1 MPRIL
6 NILSNHIDFHELVL
20 LEKKTDKLYR
30 SISNSFT
37 GNFVYQ
43 KALPLKALSNN
54 GQRPMVLTSVPSYIN
69 TKLDLG
75 SDTVIKKVKTFP
87 GSLIKLSVYE
97 SYEEYLKKN
106 FAQKGR
112 SHFIKSQN
120 LLDECFTVRYKIYYG
135 SIEEEEYQ
143 IIFNAFEQMQAKRFE
158 ERGMRYHTDPML
170 SEYRAKTLGLVRS
183 KEACISVIYN
193 GDRPIAIS
201 LNYILGK
208 IVHGFT
214 KTFDSAYSKF
224 SLGNIELLNV
234 IKWCFDEGFEVFDF
248 MKGEYS
254 YKSRFADTSYPF
266 LIETIYSKKE
276 ALSRVWGHSVFFGL
290 KLFYFVY
297 HATKSIR
304 SINTQKSTDSSKN
317 NIKVQKTLLDST
329 TVGSDEKRV
338 HFNEIQSQYIQRAI
352 CDYCYRRREQM
363 DSLKFY
369 KKRDRIKMVSQR
381 EVLIFQ
387 VNGPMDTKENRQ

>member
-1 MPRIL
+1 M
-6 NILSNHIDFHELVL
+6 
-20 LEKKTDKLYR
+20 YR
-30 SISNSFT
+30 SIRNSFT

-43 KALPLKALSNN
+43 KALPLKTLSNN

-69 TKLDLG
+69 TELDLG
-75 SDTVIKKVKTFP
+75 SDIVIKKVKTFP
-87 GSLIKLSVYE
+87 GSLIKLSAYE

-193 GDRPIAIS
+193 GDTPIAIS

-208 IVHGFT
+208 IIHGFT

-224 SLGNIELLNV
+224 SLGHIELLNV
-234 IKWCFDEGFEVFDF
+234 IKWSFDEGFEVFDF

-254 YKSRFADTSYPF
+254 YKNRFADTSYPF
-266 LIETIYSKKE
+266 LLETIYHKKGT
-276 ALSRVWGHSVFFGL
+276 LNHIWGRSVFLGL
-290 KLFYFVY
+290 KLFYFIY
-297 HATKSIR
+297 HATRLVR
-304 SINTQKSTDSSKN
+304 SANTKRSR
-317 NIKVQKTLLDST
+317 NISRNLLKVQKIPVDTDT
-329 TVGSDEKRV
+329 TSVEEKRV
-338 HFNEIQSQYIQRAI
+338 HFDEIQSQYIQKAI
-352 CDYCYRRREQM
+352 CDYCYRNREPM
-363 DSLKFY
+363 DSFKFY
-369 KKRDRIKMVSQR
+369 LKDDHIKMISMKEK
-381 EVLIFQ
+381 EVLIF
-387 VNGPMDTKENRQ
+387 KEL

>member
-1 MPRIL
+1 MARIL

-30 SISNSFT
+30 WIRNSFT
-37 GNFVYQ
+37 GNLAYQ
-43 KALPLKALSNN
+43 KKLPRENPN
-54 GQRPMVLTSVPSYIN
+54 YGGQRPMVLTSVPSYID
-69 TKLDLG
+69 TELDLG
-75 SDTVIKKVKTFP
+75 TDIIIKKVRTFP
-87 GSLIKLSVYE
+87 GSLIKLSAYK
-97 SYEEYLKKN
+97 SYEEYLKKT
-106 FAQKGR
+106 FDQKGR
-112 SHFIKSQN
+112 SHFAKCQN
-120 LLDECFTVRYKIYYG
+120 LLNECFTIRHQIYYG
-135 SIEEEEYQ
+135 SMEKEKYQ
-143 IIFNAFEQMQAKRFE
+143 IVFNAFEQMQARRFKQK
-158 ERGMRYHTDPML
+158 GLQSGTDPML
-170 SEYRAKTLGLVRS
+170 SEYREKTLELVRS

-193 GDRPIAIS
+193 GDTPIAIS

-266 LIETIYSKKE
+266 LVETIYSKKE

-304 SINTQKSTDSSKN
+304 SINTQKSRDSSKN

-329 TVGSDEKRV
+329 TVGIDEKRV